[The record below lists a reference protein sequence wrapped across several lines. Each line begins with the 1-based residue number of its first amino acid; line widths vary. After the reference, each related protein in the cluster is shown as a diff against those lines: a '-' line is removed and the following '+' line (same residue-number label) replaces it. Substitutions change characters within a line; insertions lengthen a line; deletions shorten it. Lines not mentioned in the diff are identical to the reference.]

1 MPLTLLDHPIAQHKL
16 GILRS
21 SETTPEQFR
30 SLMAELGLMLF
41 IESTK
46 NLGTKSA
53 TVNAPFGE
61 AEVSLAAEKIALIP
75 ILRTGLGMIEG
86 IQNYWPDASVGH
98 IGIYRDK
105 FLNNTV
111 EYYFKTPKSLSES
124 ITYIF
129 DPIIAT
135 GDTAIASIERLKE
148 SGAKRIRFVSILAS
162 QEGIKAIEDNYP
174 DVEIFALSDIDVVTE
189 QGYVAPGIGDV
200 GARYYNTQ

>member
-30 SLMAELGLMLF
+30 SLMSELGLMLF
-41 IESTK
+41 VESTK
-46 NLGTKSA
+46 NLGTRPA

-61 AEVSLAAEKIALIP
+61 AEVRLAAEKIALIP

-111 EYYFKTPKSLSES
+111 EYYFKTPKNLSES

-174 DVEIFALSDIDVVTE
+174 DVEIFTLSDIDVVTE

-200 GARYYNTQ
+200 GSRYYNTQ